1 MNRYMDK
8 QGDYAVQVPGESRGQ
23 HEALKRSEQEDECA
37 PREDH
42 CLGSPLRGPGAKLR
56 HDDV

>member
-1 MNRYMDK
+1 MDK